1 MFMYNSLFALLQRV
15 RKVRLSIYSHV
26 LYDMIYVRLLD
37 AMYKLIREARWSEN
51 ISANSYLSNI
61 MCDMK
66 KSLFPA

>member
-37 AMYKLIREARWSEN
+37 TIYKLIIEAKWK
-51 ISANSYLSNI
+51 ISPQIRISQISRVI
-61 MCDMK
+61 R
-66 KSLFPA
+66 KSRCSRRK